1 MDCDAYRLDVSAR
14 LDGEPTVV
22 PTDELDAHSHSC
34 AACRAYEAG
43 ATALA
48 PRLAPL
54 AASTTPSRSAELLGA
69 MAEARRTAG
78 RRLDVVR
85 LALVVVAGI
94 QLGLALPG
102 LLFGD
107 AGAGMSAH
115 HVGHVT
121 RHLGAWD
128 VALAVGFV
136 VAAVQP
142 VRALG
147 LLPMATALAACMA
160 VAAVLD
166 VAGGATTL
174 FGESM
179 HALQLAGLVLLWAL
193 SRVTPRPTAT
203 APTSWATP

>member
-1 MDCDAYRLDVSAR
+1 MDCDACRLDVSAR
-14 LDGEPTVV
+14 LDGEPTAA
-22 PTDELDAHSHSC
+22 TADELDAHLRSC
-34 AACRAYEAG
+34 QRCRALAEG
-43 ATALA
+43 AAELA

-54 AASTTPSRSAELLGA
+54 AASAAPSRSVELLTA

-78 RRLDVVR
+78 RRLDAVR
-85 LALVVVAGI
+85 LALLVVAGI

-107 AGAGMSAH
+107 AVAGMAAH

-147 LLPMATALAACMA
+147 LLPMAVALAACMA

-166 VAGGATTL
+166 VVGGSATL

-179 HALQLAGLVLLWAL
+179 HALQLTGLALLWAL
-193 SRVTPRPTAT
+193 SRATPRPTAIGS
-203 APTSWATP
+203 AAWATP